1 MGMGW
6 TLREVLRIWQQR
18 EDEEILPVTEMEAA
32 AMARAVEDEAR
43 LAMAEARRILRA
55 GEVVGLR
62 QVERR
67 SEVGETLPE
76 DAA

>member
-1 MGMGW
+1 VCVVSPK
-6 TLREVLRIWQQR
+6 VLQAWQQR
-18 EDEEILPVTEMEAA
+18 EDEEIVPVTEMEAA

-43 LAMAEARRILRA
+43 LAMAEARRTLRA
-55 GEVVGLR
+55 GEVVGMR

-67 SEVGETLPE
+67 CEVGETWPE